1 MEKITEGLLARV
13 WQSRVLCDR
22 ELVAVGGEGLRVIY
36 PGRINGEGGPDF
48 HHAII
53 ATNGGDLR
61 GDVELHVRS
70 SGWQAHG
77 HHRDPHYNGVI
88 LHVVMWHDRE
98 RPTVLQNG
106 KSVPVLSL
114 CPYLEDVDWS
124 SSLLAIADEPCRG
137 TVACLGDAL
146 VGEVLDRA
154 GEERFRSKAD
164 CFRAELAVKGGDQVL
179 YEGLM
184 RALGYSK
191 NKETFWELARRMP
204 LEMLEEI
211 VQRESL
217 ESCGAALGAALWGEA
232 TLVEWHLCGVR
243 PTNIPQRRIAGAG
256 YLLARYRARGL
267 VQGLLQLVRE
277 ADAGSGHRRLEA
289 GLMIR
294 RGDYGT
300 LIGQGRAREMVV
312 NVLLPF
318 SFAWA
323 DGPLGEHAIELYR
336 TYPRLDENQI
346 TREMRI
352 QLLVGSRV
360 VNSARRQQG
369 LVHLWK
375 SFCLERRCPQC
386 PLGTNLDT
394 SEVSPIL
401 GAT

>member
-1 MEKITEGLLARV
+1 
-13 WQSRVLCDR
+13 
-22 ELVAVGGEGLRVIY
+22 
-36 PGRINGEGGPDF
+36 
-48 HHAII
+48 
-53 ATNGGDLR
+53 
-61 GDVELHVRS
+61 
-70 SGWQAHG
+70 
-77 HHRDPHYNGVI
+77 
-88 LHVVMWHDRE
+88 
-98 RPTVLQNG
+98 
-106 KSVPVLSL
+106 
-114 CPYLEDVDWS
+114 
-124 SSLLAIADEPCRG
+124 
-137 TVACLGDAL
+137 
-146 VGEVLDRA
+146 
-154 GEERFRSKAD
+154 
-164 CFRAELAVKGGDQVL
+164 
-179 YEGLM
+179 
-184 RALGYSK
+184 
-191 NKETFWELARRMP
+191 
-204 LEMLEEI
+204 
-211 VQRESL
+211 
-217 ESCGAALGAALWGEA
+217 
-232 TLVEWHLCGVR
+232 
-243 PTNIPQRRIAGAG
+243 
-256 YLLARYRARGL
+256 
-267 VQGLLQLVRE
+267 
-277 ADAGSGHRRLEA
+277 
-289 GLMIR
+289 MIR